1 MEHLPNYTRADAAI
15 KWLTIKFILSTMLV
29 LVIIFASMKT
39 FAVHNYWIDESTDF
53 TGNGCQNA
61 DLNDVTSS
69 LKSRMDSDGWSG
81 TRWTNANAWP
91 EDYIEQNMGGIDH
104 ITSDAKSVAVYA
116 GHGNRA
122 LIQFGF
128 QRNGRCTVTAD
139 NDMRLGTQG
148 GNDASFMM
156 YVTSCTIHTD
166 SLSRHFDQQIRQSFG
181 YHNSPSVKDNQPRE
195 FYKDTDSADNVVAWR
210 EEMEDRPGWFTGD
223 NSPITLTFG
232 TDSAHCQTVKNTARL
247 RDRDLLTNAPEPHT
261 WYCTSM
267 FDNGD
272 SGC

>member
-1 MEHLPNYTRADAAI
+1 MKYLPNHNQAKTGTRWPAI
-15 KWLTIKFILSTMLV
+15 KFTLSTMLV
-29 LVIIFASMKT
+29 LVIT
-39 FAVHNYWIDESTDF
+39 FTSFKSVAVHNYWIDESTDF

-148 GNDASFMM
+148 GDDASFMM

-166 SLSRHFDQQIRQSFG
+166 SLSRHFNQQIRQSFG

-195 FYKDTDSADNVVAWR
+195 FYKDTDGADNVVAWR

-232 TDSAHCQTVKNTARL
+232 TSSSHCQTVKDTARL
-247 RDRDLLTNAPEPHT
+247 RDRDLLSNAPEPHA

>member
-1 MEHLPNYTRADAAI
+1 MKRYLQSSKKKMASILTLVA
-15 KWLTIKFILSTMLV
+15 WLLISNM
-29 LVIIFASMKT
+29 AQ
-39 FAVHNYWIDESTDF
+39 ANHNYWIDESTDF

-69 LKSRMDSDGWSG
+69 LSSTLNSDGWSG

-91 EDYIEQNMGGIDH
+91 EDFIEQNLGGIDH
-104 ITSDAKSVAVYA
+104 VAADSKTLAVYA

-128 QRNGRCTVTAD
+128 QRNGRCTVTFDASS
-139 NDMRLGTQG
+139 RHGTQG
-148 GNDASFMM
+148 GDEAAHMM

-166 SLSRHFDQQIRQSFG
+166 SLSRHFNQQVRQSFG
-181 YHNSPSVKDNQPRE
+181 YHNSPSVKDNQPRD
-195 FYKDTDSADNVVAWR
+195 FYEETDSEDNIVAWR

-232 TDSAHCQTVKNTARL
+232 TSESHCNTVKNGARL
-247 RDRDLLTNAPEPHT
+247 RDQAYISNAPEPHT

>member
-1 MEHLPNYTRADAAI
+1 MKPSKTNFL
-15 KWLTIKFILSTMLV
+15 W
-29 LVIIFASMKT
+29 FAS
-39 FAVHNYWIDESTDF
+39 
-53 TGNGCQNA
+53 
-61 DLNDVTSS
+61 
-69 LKSRMDSDGWSG
+69 
-81 TRWTNANAWP
+81 
-91 EDYIEQNMGGIDH
+91 
-104 ITSDAKSVAVYA
+104 
-116 GHGNRA
+116 
-122 LIQFGF
+122 
-128 QRNGRCTVTAD
+128 
-139 NDMRLGTQG
+139 
-148 GNDASFMM
+148 SFMM

-166 SLSRHFDQQIRQSFG
+166 SLSRHFNQQIRQSFG

-195 FYKDTDSADNVVAWR
+195 FYKDTDNVDNVVAWR

-232 TDSAHCQTVKNTARL
+232 TDSSHCQTVKNTARL

>member
-1 MEHLPNYTRADAAI
+1 MEHLLN
-15 KWLTIKFILSTMLV
+15 LTKPDVGARRPAIKFILL
-29 LVIIFASMKT
+29 IILLPAIVFASSKS

-53 TGNGCQNA
+53 TGNGCPNA

-91 EDYIEQNMGGIDH
+91 EDYIEQNLGGIDH
-104 ITSDAKSVAVYA
+104 ITSDARSVAVYA

-139 NDMRLGTQG
+139 NNMRLGTQG
-148 GNDASFMM
+148 GNDASYMM
-156 YVTSCTIHTD
+156 YITSCTIHTD
-166 SLSRHFDQQIRQSFG
+166 SLSRHFNQQIRQSFG

-195 FYKDTDSADNVVAWR
+195 FYKDTDSVDNVVAWR

-232 TDSAHCQTVKNTARL
+232 TDSSHCQTVKNTARL